1 MMTVICINGTVFLME
16 YSNLGYSIILIVYG
30 LPLALVSLLGL
41 SYALARRDRKRKD
54 LSPLTVII
62 LIVTGAIFLLFL
74 RIFLNI

>member
-1 MMTVICINGTVFLME
+1 ME